1 MRPAPPGPRSYNCAQ
16 IRLQRLAYAPLT
28 RTKTVQT
35 PNTPPPPLEGGRLF
49 LATFAVALATF
60 MNVLDTSI
68 ANVAIP
74 TISGNMGVSVDSGTW
89 VITVFAAANAVSIP
103 LTGWLTQRF
112 GQIRLFVAS
121 ILSFTLA
128 SWLCG
133 VAPNLPLLLIARVL
147 QGAVAGPLIPL
158 SQAILLGSWPKE
170 KSATA
175 LAFWSMTTVVGPI
188 AGPALG
194 GWITDSYSWSWIFY
208 INIPV
213 GLFAGFVTW
222 MIYRDRESQTRK
234 PPIDVVGLGLLIAW
248 VASLQIMLDKGK
260 DLDWFNSPMIVALG
274 ITAIVSFAFFLVW
287 ELTADHPIV
296 DLRLFAQRN
305 FLGGTIAISVAYG
318 VFFGNLVLLPQWMQI
333 YLNYRSV
340 DAGLVTAPLGI
351 FALLLAPVVGRILP
365 RSDARIIATAAFVLF
380 SVVFFMRS
388 HYVLEI
394 DTFHLVLPTL
404 LQGIPMAL
412 FFVPLT
418 AIILAGQPPQRIPAA
433 AGLSNFVRVF
443 CGAVGTSLATTA
455 WNNRT
460 VLHHARL
467 TEQASVDNP
476 VFTQSIDNVRSLL
489 HLSEP
494 SAHALFDFQLTAQA
508 AMMGLNDIF
517 YLSAFIFL
525 AIIPLI
531 WITKSTK
538 GGGGGG
544 GASGAH

>member
-1 MRPAPPGPRSYNCAQ
+1 MSQPAAPSSSPPPA
-16 IRLQRLAYAPLT
+16 
-28 RTKTVQT
+28 
-35 PNTPPPPLEGGRLF
+35 PPPLEGGKLI
-49 LATFAVALATF
+49 LATIAVALATF
-60 MNVLDTSI
+60 MNVLDSSI

-74 TISGNMGVSVDSGTW
+74 TISGNLGVSVDEGTW

-112 GQIRLFVAS
+112 GQVRLFVAS
-121 ILSFTLA
+121 ILAFVVA

-133 VAPNLPLLLIARVL
+133 VAPTLPILLVARVL

-158 SQAILLGSWPKE
+158 SQAILLGSWPRD

-175 LAFWSMTTVVGPI
+175 LAFWAMTTTVGPI

-194 GWITDSYSWSWIFY
+194 GWITDSYNWSWIFY

-213 GLFAGFVTW
+213 GIFAASVTW
-222 MIYRDRESQTRK
+222 SIYRHRESATRK

-248 VASLQIMLDKGK
+248 VASLQILLDKGK
-260 DLDWFNSPMIVALG
+260 DLDWFASPVIVTLGVTAL
-274 ITAIVSFAFFLVW
+274 VSFAFFLVW
-287 ELTADHPIV
+287 ELTAEHPIV
-296 DLRLFAQRN
+296 DLRLFKQRN

-318 VFFGNLVLLPQWMQI
+318 VFFGNLVLLPQWMQE

-351 FALLLAPVVGRILP
+351 FALLLSPVVGRILP
-365 RSDARIIATAAFVLF
+365 RTDARMIATAAFVLF
-380 SVVFFMRS
+380 AVVFFMRS
-388 HYVLEI
+388 KYVIEI
-394 DTFHLVLPTL
+394 DTWHLVLPTL
-404 LQGIPMAL
+404 LQGVPMAL

-418 AIILAGQPPQRIPAA
+418 AIILAGQPSQRIPAA

-443 CGAVGTSLATTA
+443 CGAVGTSIATSA

-460 VLHHARL
+460 ILHHARL
-467 TEQASVDNP
+467 TEQASVNNP
-476 VFTQSIDNVRSLL
+476 VFTQSIAQTQAAL

-494 SAHALFDFQLTAQA
+494 SAHALFDFQLSTQA

-517 YLSAFIFL
+517 YISAIIFL

-538 GGGGGG
+538 GSGGG
-544 GASGAH
+544 GAAGAH

>member
-1 MRPAPPGPRSYNCAQ
+1 MNQPAAPATPPAPPSPP
-16 IRLQRLAYAPLT
+16 AP
-28 RTKTVQT
+28 
-35 PNTPPPPLEGGRLF
+35 PAPPPPLEGGRLI
-49 LATFAVALATF
+49 LATIAVALATF

-74 TISGNMGVSVDSGTW
+74 TISGDLGVSVDEGTW

-112 GQIRLFVAS
+112 GQVRLFVAS
-121 ILSFTLA
+121 ILSFVLA

-133 VAPNLPLLLIARVL
+133 IAPSLPFLLVARVL

-158 SQAILLGSWPKE
+158 SQAILLGSWPKD
-170 KSATA
+170 KSSTA
-175 LAFWSMTTVVGPI
+175 LAFWAMTTTVGPI

-194 GWITDSYSWSWIFY
+194 GWITDSYNWSWIFY

-213 GLFAGFVTW
+213 GLFAGFITW
-222 MIYRDRESQTRK
+222 NIYRNRESPTRK
-234 PPIDVVGLGLLIAW
+234 PPIDIVGLGLLIAW
-248 VASLQIMLDKGK
+248 VASLQILLDKGK
-260 DLDWFNSPMIVALG
+260 DLDWFNSPVIVGLGVIAL
-274 ITAIVSFAFFLVW
+274 ISFAFFLVW
-287 ELTADHPIV
+287 ELTEQHPIV
-296 DLRLFAQRN
+296 DLRLFGQRN

-318 VFFGNLVLLPQWMQI
+318 VFFGNLVLLPQWMQE

-340 DAGLVTAPLGI
+340 DAGLVTAPLGV
-351 FALLLAPVVGRILP
+351 FAVILAPVVGRILP
-365 RSDARIIATAAFVLF
+365 RSDARIIATCAFVLF
-380 SVVFFMRS
+380 AVVFFMRS
-388 HYVLEI
+388 NYVIEI

-418 AIILAGQPPQRIPAA
+418 AIILAGQPPGRIPAA

-443 CGAVGTSLATTA
+443 CGAVGTSISTNA

-460 VLHHARL
+460 VLHHERL
-467 TEQASVDNP
+467 TEQASIDNP
-476 VFTQSIDNVRSLL
+476 VFRQSIENTQALL
-489 HLSEP
+489 HISEP
-494 SAHALFDFQLTAQA
+494 SARALFDFQLTTQA

-517 YLSAFIFL
+517 YISAIIFL

-531 WITKSTK
+531 WITKSTR
-538 GGGGGG
+538 GGGGG
-544 GASGAH
+544 GAAGAH